1 MQKEGKDIV
10 HIILTADKETIKER
24 IKKDT
29 NRMKDIALEW
39 MVDNIEFLD
48 NNYSDAIWIK
58 TDNRHI
64 DDIVDKIIESKEN

>member
-1 MQKEGKDIV
+1 MQREGKDIV

-24 IKKDT
+24 IK
-29 NRMKDIALEW
+29 KDIALEW